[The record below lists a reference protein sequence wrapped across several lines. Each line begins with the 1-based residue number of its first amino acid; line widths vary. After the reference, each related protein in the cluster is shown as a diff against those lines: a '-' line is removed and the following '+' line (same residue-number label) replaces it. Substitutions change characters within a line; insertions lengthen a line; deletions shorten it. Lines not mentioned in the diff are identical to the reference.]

1 MVKVS
6 STRIQKKSLFTA
18 SLAHICQD
26 GLDASTYVLLPILAS
41 VFGLSYAQ
49 VGAVK
54 ALKSIALGLLELAS
68 GVLTERF
75 GEARLLVA
83 GLLIAGAGYAAVS
96 STGTVTG
103 VIVFLVIVGVG
114 GGLQHAP
121 ASALVSN
128 TYDVH
133 NKRSA
138 LGLYNSS
145 GDVGKL
151 LFTGLFSLAVGA
163 GLAWQPVVLSFG
175 ILTVL
180 SGFGIG
186 MLMMVHRPS
195 RKIPASSDKI
205 IAQNSLSP
213 GWGVTHPTHFGCL
226 LVVVFLDNAVQTG
239 VLVFAAFLMIA
250 KGLPLYLSTLAT
262 AMVLIGGV
270 FGKAGCGYLAEKL
283 GVRLSFTLIQ
293 VLTAAGLISVV
304 AVPGW
309 LAFLLL
315 LPLGVVS
322 QGSTSITYGLL
333 PDYICKD
340 RMARGYAVLYSSTS
354 IAAAAGA
361 WLIGLAADHYDIAT
375 AFMLMAGISLLA
387 LTPLLL
393 SREFAST
400 SQTKP
405 NG

>member
-1 MVKVS
+1 MVNDS

-54 ALKSIALGLLELAS
+54 ALKSIALGLLELVS
-68 GVLTERF
+68 GELTERF

-83 GLLIAGAGYAAVS
+83 GLLIAGVGYAAVS

-103 VIVFLVIVGVG
+103 VILFLIIVGVG

-128 TYDVH
+128 TYDDH

-151 LFTGLFSLAVGA
+151 LFTGVFSLAIGA
-163 GLAWQPVVLSFG
+163 SLAWQPVVLSFG
-175 ILTVL
+175 IITVV
-180 SGFGIG
+180 SGLGIG
-186 MLMMVHRPS
+186 MLMMVHRPF
-195 RKIPASSDKI
+195 RKVPTNSNKT
-205 IAQNSLSP
+205 IAQNSLAP
-213 GWGVTHPTHFGCL
+213 GWGVTHPAHFANL
-226 LVVVFLDNAVQTG
+226 LVVVILDNAVQTG

-270 FGKAGCGYLAEKL
+270 FGKAGCGFLAEKL
-283 GVRLSFTLIQ
+283 GIRQSFTLVQ
-293 VLTAAGLISVV
+293 VLTTAGLISVV
-304 AVPGW
+304 AAPGW

-315 LPLGVVS
+315 LPLGIVS

-333 PDYICKD
+333 PDYIHKD

-361 WLIGLAADHYDIAT
+361 WLIGLAADFYDIAT

-387 LTPLLL
+387 LSPLLL